1 MSSAHFIDGVELN
14 RQNPNSFFIPSPE
27 DVAAIVPGDRVKIG
41 LERDAVPG
49 EINGE
54 RFWLEVTEVE
64 GTGSDRRITG
74 ELITGLI
81 VFDIELGEEF
91 TVEARHILDIQ

>member
-1 MSSAHFIDGVELN
+1 MSSPRFMDGAELN

-27 DVAAIVPGDRVKIG
+27 DVAAIIPGDRIKIG

-54 RFWLEVTEVE
+54 RFWLEVTDVK
-64 GTGSDRRITG
+64 GTGQDRRITG
-74 ELITGLI
+74 ELIDALI
-81 VFDIELGEEF
+81 VFNIDLGEEF
-91 TVEARHILDIQ
+91 TVEARHVLDIQ